1 MDQLVAMAMAAQ
13 PASPTSPHVAHKI
26 PAGDGPY
33 ARAKHFQVKAASI
46 YFDSCMGNACLWRIL
61 SCLVSTFQDLY
72 QSLAVSSCSYIRYR
86 LNM

>member
-1 MDQLVAMAMAAQ
+1 MYQLVDMAMAAQ
-13 PASPTSPHVAHKI
+13 PASPTSPHKI

-33 ARAKHFQVKAASI
+33 ARAKHFQVEAASI

-72 QSLAVSSCSYIRYR
+72 QSLGLSC
-86 LNM
+86 

>member
-33 ARAKHFQVKAASI
+33 ARAKHFQVEAASI

-61 SCLVSTFQDLY
+61 SSFFHLISRV
-72 QSLAVSSCSYIRYR
+72 YINR
-86 LNM
+86 